1 MKKQLIIYVLRL
13 LESQTNRDQPMTQT
27 QMAKIISAKYPCDR
41 KTVCRNIRYL
51 QEMGFPI
58 VKTTKGF
65 YMDGMAFSFDEIEF
79 VKSAILNATALDGI
93 DRASLADKTVGFLSK
108 RYDKRL

>member
-13 LESQTNRDQPMTQT
+13 LEAQTDRDHPITQT
-27 QMAKIISAKYPCDR
+27 QIAKIISAKYPCDR
-41 KTVCRNIRYL
+41 KTICRNVKYL

-65 YMDGMAFSFDEIEF
+65 YMDEMAFSLEEIEF
-79 VKSAILNATALDGI
+79 VKNAILNAAETSMI
-93 DRASLADKTVGFLSK
+93 DRSALADKTVAILSK